1 MTVGEPRSKVVSV
14 LITCHDRDQIKSAS
28 SHPILKYQSR
38 NNQSMY
44 SLIMSDTDGRCSVR
58 QYPSS
63 CSQCIPSPHH
73 QIILRLAYHYCR
85 LLIEIRVNTFTEL
98 SSRTIL
104 ANHHEPWFKAW
115 STTKCPPHGWS
126 CNWTWTMIQTAYME
140 EDTNQGR

>member
-14 LITCHDRDQIKSAS
+14 LITCHGRDHIKSVS

-44 SLIMSDTDGRCSVR
+44 ALIMSDTDGRCSAR

-63 CSQCIPSPHH
+63 CSQCIPSPDH

-98 SSRTIL
+98 SSRTIMSL
-104 ANHHEPWFKAW
+104 EAPQNVHRLVGHAIELE
-115 STTKCPPHGWS
+115 
-126 CNWTWTMIQTAYME
+126 Q
-140 EDTNQGR
+140 

>member
-14 LITCHDRDQIKSAS
+14 LITYHDRDHIKSAP

-44 SLIMSDTDGRCSVR
+44 ALIKSDTDGRCSAR

-85 LLIEIRVNTFTEL
+85 LLIEIRVNILTEL
-98 SSRTIL
+98 SSRTIMSPEAPQNVHRL
-104 ANHHEPWFKAW
+104 VGHAIELE
-115 STTKCPPHGWS
+115 
-126 CNWTWTMIQTAYME
+126 Q
-140 EDTNQGR
+140 